1 MLKTSIDR
9 LKDLL
14 GELGVAAGDTVMVHS
29 SLFTFGRIENGATG
43 FHRALRDLIGSEGTL
58 IVPTFT
64 YSFRR
69 GERFDVAN
77 SPAPAQLGAFAEYLR
92 RKGGAVRSPDP
103 LFSMA
108 TEGPRAEDLMARPSS
123 ACFGEGSVYGKLFDA
138 DILILALGITYSTG
152 LAGFMHVERL
162 AGVDYRQ
169 EQRFE
174 GVTIGLDGVAHD
186 DAAIH
191 FARDE
196 KRYPHG
202 RTDRE
207 AVGRAMEDAGI
218 ATALSYGSGRHVA
231 VRALGFRDFV
241 GDALARD
248 PHVMF
253 RPNLLET
260 A

>member
-1 MLKTSIDR
+1 MLKTSVDD
-9 LKDLL
+9 LKTLF
-14 GELGVAAGDTVMVHS
+14 GALGVGEGDTVMVHS
-29 SLFTFGRIENGATG
+29 SLFTFGRIEDGVAG
-43 FHRALRDLIGSEGTL
+43 FHQAFRDLVGPEGTL

-69 GERFDVAN
+69 GETFDVAK
-77 SPAPAQLGAFAEYLR
+77 SPAPARLGAYAEYLR
-92 RKGGAVRSPDP
+92 LRPDAVRSPDP
-103 LFSMA
+103 LFSKA
-108 TEGPRAEDLMARPSS
+108 AEGPRADDLMTRTSA
-123 ACFGEGSVYGKLFDA
+123 ACFGDGSVYGRLFDA

-152 LAGFMHVERL
+152 LAGFMHIERL
-162 AGVDYRQ
+162 AEVDYRR
-169 EQRFE
+169 EIRFT
-174 GVTIGLDGVAHD
+174 GVTVGLDGVARD
-186 DAAIH
+186 DEAIH

-196 KRYPHG
+196 ARYPDG

-207 AVGRAMEDAGI
+207 AVGRAMEDAGV
-218 ATALSYGSGRHVA
+218 ATALRYGSGRHVG

-253 RPNLLET
+253 RTKQLED